1 MIEAVAPSGKRY
13 RLHSLQHASSFA
25 KQLQDANE
33 LKDAKNFSRAV
44 DPSDLRFHFCENW
57 QGIYNV
63 RFVEKVD
70 TQSGELLESALIWG
84 QPRHSM
90 REFYDCLCVRW
101 PELRAV
107 SFESTFCRFLK
118 DGQRKITGFRVRL
131 ARDIP
136 IDEME
141 RRLPLTAQDIPIA
154 ELERRLPL
162 TALPALAAAVVHGIS
177 PAAANSAV
185 TSACSAAPGRAP
197 VSVPIHQGH
206 LVQCRLPPPSSVHLS
221 SVPVSPSN
229 PSATVCAIA
238 VAVTPVRYAASVRPT
253 TISASPATG
262 HRGGSY
268 MQGVDLAESSHAL
281 NTAFA
286 AQLATSVA
294 SPTAQAVYP
303 QFANGTPSP
312 P

>member
-141 RRLPLTAQDIPIA
+141 RRLPLTG
-154 ELERRLPL
+154 LPQQ
-162 TALPALAAAVVHGIS
+162 PAAACNLAKPAAAVR
-177 PAAANSAV
+177 
-185 TSACSAAPGRAP
+185 T
-197 VSVPIHQGH
+197 
-206 LVQCRLPPPSSVHLS
+206 
-221 SVPVSPSN
+221 
-229 PSATVCAIA
+229 TTA
-238 VAVTPVRYAASVRPT
+238 VAATPVRSADASAR
-253 TISASPATG
+253 TITFSASPATG
-262 HRGGSY
+262 NRMSTCMSMRGDNFSE
-268 MQGVDLAESSHAL
+268 ASHAL
-281 NTAFA
+281 GTRFA
-286 AQLATSVA
+286 GQLGTSTYSAVTT
-294 SPTAQAVYP
+294 PTAQAARP
-303 QFANGTPSP
+303 HSSEELDSSGAPTLP
-312 P
+312 PAHLTAVPECSSLLLDELLRWGAVF